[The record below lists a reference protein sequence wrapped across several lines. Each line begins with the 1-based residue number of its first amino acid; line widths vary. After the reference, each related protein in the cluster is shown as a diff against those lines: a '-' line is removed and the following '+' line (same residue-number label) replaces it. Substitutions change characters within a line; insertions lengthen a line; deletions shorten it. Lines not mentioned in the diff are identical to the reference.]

1 MVKTVTVIPQR
12 KKLYS
17 VSVEQK
23 QQRRRVAAYARV
35 STDSEEQL
43 TSYEAQVDYYTKFIQ
58 KNENWEFV
66 KVYTDEGI
74 SATNIKHRDG
84 FNEMVKD
91 ALAGKI
97 DLIITK
103 SVSRFARNTVDSLVT
118 VRELKAHNVEVYF
131 EKENI
136 YTFDGKGELLI
147 TIMSSLA
154 QEESRSISENVTWG
168 QRKRFAD
175 GKLIMSFGNF
185 LGYKRGEN
193 GQPEIVEKEAK
204 IVRLIYKMFL
214 EGKTP
219 TYIAKYLTEQNIP
232 TPRDKNIWRSTT
244 VESILKNEKYK
255 GAALLQKTF
264 TTDFLTKKKKINE
277 GEIPQYYVEDSH
289 PAIVSKEVYSLVQQ
303 EFEKRKNSKN
313 YMTTSSCFSGK
324 IFCGN
329 CGGLYGSKVWHS
341 NSKYRRTIW
350 QCNNKFKNA
359 DKCKTPNLTETELK
373 SAFVKVFNEII
384 DNREEIIGFIEKT
397 ILELHDMTELEKGIL
412 TAKAETK
419 TKLEA
424 VNEYVKLNSR
434 TAIPQEEYS
443 EYFDKLM
450 TEYEMAQGKLHRLEK
465 EKNDIY
471 ARNERCKQFIQT
483 LKQSD
488 ILQNFDEELF
498 NSTVEKISV
507 YTDRMVFEFKDGRKR
522 SIYYKERSAHSI
534 IKGGVICNGKN
545 SNRYTTA

>member
-1 MVKTVTVIPQR
+1 
-12 KKLYS
+12 
-17 VSVEQK
+17 
-23 QQRRRVAAYARV
+23 
-35 STDSEEQL
+35 
-43 TSYEAQVDYYTKFIQ
+43 
-58 KNENWEFV
+58 
-66 KVYTDEGI
+66 
-74 SATNIKHRDG
+74 
-84 FNEMVKD
+84 MVKD

-329 CGGLYGSKVWHS
+329 CGGLYGSKVEWY
-341 NSKYRRTIW
+341 NINRV
-350 QCNNKFKNA
+350 
-359 DKCKTPNLTETELK
+359 DKHP
-373 SAFVKVFNEII
+373 
-384 DNREEIIGFIEKT
+384 
-397 ILELHDMTELEKGIL
+397 
-412 TAKAETK
+412 
-419 TKLEA
+419 
-424 VNEYVKLNSR
+424 
-434 TAIPQEEYS
+434 
-443 EYFDKLM
+443 
-450 TEYEMAQGKLHRLEK
+450 
-465 EKNDIY
+465 
-471 ARNERCKQFIQT
+471 
-483 LKQSD
+483 
-488 ILQNFDEELF
+488 
-498 NSTVEKISV
+498 KI
-507 YTDRMVFEFKDGRKR
+507 
-522 SIYYKERSAHSI
+522 
-534 IKGGVICNGKN
+534 
-545 SNRYTTA
+545 

>member
-1 MVKTVTVIPQR
+1 MVRTVTVIPQR

-545 SNRYTTA
+545 SNRYTAA